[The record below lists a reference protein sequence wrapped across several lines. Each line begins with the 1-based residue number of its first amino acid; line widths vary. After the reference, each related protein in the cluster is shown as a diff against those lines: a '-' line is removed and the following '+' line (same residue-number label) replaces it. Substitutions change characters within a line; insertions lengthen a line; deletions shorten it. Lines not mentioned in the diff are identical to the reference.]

1 MKLLN
6 PLNSEVATAVAAA
19 VEQQAAATREIASS
33 VQTVTAATHEATK
46 AMQEVSS
53 ISENTDA
60 ASRKVLSGADEVNR
74 NADTLRGEVTEF
86 LQAMASTSDEDRRR
100 YERIAGHGAE
110 AVLRARGGSQ
120 VRGVIVDISRGGGA
134 VRCDWQAE
142 VGAEVEVEMP
152 DADRAVYARC
162 VRSGGGQVGLA
173 FRQDEMMLRCVDQAM
188 ARIGAGTRSAAA

>member
-6 PLNSEVATAVAAA
+6 PLNSEVATAIAAA

-86 LQAMASTSDEDRRR
+86 LQAMASTSDEDAVATSALQA
-100 YERIAGHGAE
+100 IAQKRCCG
-110 AVLRARGGSQ
+110 RA
-120 VRGVIVDISRGGGA
+120 A
-134 VRCDWQAE
+134 VRRCAGRLWTSRAAAARYAAT
-142 VGAEVEVEMP
+142 GRLRSAPRSRLKCRMRTAP
-152 DADRAVYARC
+152 YTLDAYDRAAGRSVWHFAR
-162 VRSGGGQVGLA
+162 
-173 FRQDEMMLRCVDQAM
+173 
-188 ARIGAGTRSAAA
+188 TR

>member
-6 PLNSEVATAVAAA
+6 PLNSEVATAIAAA

-134 VRCDWQAE
+134 VRCGWQAE
-142 VGAEVEVEMP
+142 VGAEG
-152 DADRAVYARC
+152 R
-162 VRSGGGQVGLA
+162 G
-173 FRQDEMMLRCVDQAM
+173 
-188 ARIGAGTRSAAA
+188 